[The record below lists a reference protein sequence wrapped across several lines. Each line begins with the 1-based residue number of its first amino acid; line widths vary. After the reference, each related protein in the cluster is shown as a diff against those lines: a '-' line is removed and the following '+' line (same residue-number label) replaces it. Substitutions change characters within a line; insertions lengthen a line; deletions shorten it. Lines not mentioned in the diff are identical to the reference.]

1 MQSLQLHQQ
10 LIDMVNYKVA
20 PSDQAP
26 PKLVV
31 RIYNALTNG
40 TVTLSAT
47 DSSIKKYVLRS
58 QTMDTK
64 EKETKIGEDG
74 ELTIRSREEDTVNC
88 GSLSDVLVALE
99 TRANTLLAAGFRPV
113 EPVKGMIGMYT

>member
-1 MQSLQLHQQ
+1 
-10 LIDMVNYKVA
+10 MVNYKIA

-31 RIYNALTNG
+31 RLYNAFNNG
-40 TVTLSAT
+40 TLCAA
-47 DSSIKKYVLRS
+47 DLSIKKYVLQS
-58 QTMDTK
+58 QTGDTK

-88 GSLSDVLVALE
+88 GSCQMCSWYSRPARTPPWRQDSDQCSRCQA
-99 TRANTLLAAGFRPV
+99 
-113 EPVKGMIGMYT
+113 